1 MRCKSWSGVWFLLRS
16 SCVGFILSS
25 PCVWCWWLLCVTLW
39 RSEGDT
45 LLFFSLES
53 GLLAAANR
61 NHQQHP
67 VTTSA
72 VATPAI
78 VPSTAGTTL
87 KSWKTNLL
95 KFNEGDSTTVNN
107 TSPKEQKST
116 HRLFGTYKKG
126 RKNIHI
132 KLNVLIFHKNALP
145 LTWNFYS
152 VNINFYT

>member
-1 MRCKSWSGVWFLLRS
+1 M
-16 SCVGFILSS
+16 
-25 PCVWCWWLLCVTLW
+25 TLW
-39 RSEGDT
+39 SSEGYT

-95 KFNEGDSTTVNN
+95 MKAIQRPSITR
-107 TSPKEQKST
+107 
-116 HRLFGTYKKG
+116 HRKNRSLLTDFLEPIKKG
-126 RKNIHI
+126 RTNIYT

-145 LTWNFYS
+145 FLYVNNNVIGYLPTVCIFISQSRPVKPGIS
-152 VNINFYT
+152 VS